1 MADKT
6 ISDLEQLAQLLDSL
20 LIPVEGSA
28 TNTSSVSI
36 AQLRDFLYN
45 PVTTLAVSGSSPT
58 YTLNPAV
65 NSVNKCDLSS
75 INGIDT
81 VNINLPAGLINKEA
95 QIIMK
100 IKNTNLATIQIPGVS
115 KRFGASIDLSRADF
129 QLIFD
134 YDQAQGVWVVGQ
146 LTIEGI

>member
-1 MADKT
+1 MADLT
-6 ISDLEQLAQLLDSL
+6 ISDLEQLAELLDGL

-45 PVTTLAVSGSSPT
+45 PITTLNVSGSSPS

-75 INGIDT
+75 INGTDT
-81 VNINLPAGLINKEA
+81 VNINLPAGLVNKES
-95 QIIMK
+95 QIVMK
-100 IKNTNLATIQIPGVS
+100 IKNPNLATITITGLNKKFSVL
-115 KRFGASIDLSRADF
+115 DLTKQNF
-129 QLIFD
+129 QLILD
-134 YDQAQGVWVVGQ
+134 YDQAQGAWVGGTLQV
-146 LTIEGI
+146 EGI

>member
-6 ISDLEQLAQLLDSL
+6 ISDLEQLAELLDNL

-75 INGIDT
+75 MNGIDT
-81 VNINLPAGLINKEA
+81 VNINLPSGLINKES
-95 QIIMK
+95 QIVLK
-100 IKNTNLATIQIPGVS
+100 IKNPNLATIKVNGLT
-115 KRFGASIDLSRADF
+115 KRLSVLNLALQNF
-129 QLIFD
+129 QLILD
-134 YDQAQGVWVVGQ
+134 YDQAQGAWVGGTLQ
-146 LTIEGI
+146 IESI

>member
-1 MADKT
+1 MADLT

-75 INGIDT
+75 MNGIDT
-81 VNINLPAGLINKEA
+81 VNINLPSGLINKES
-95 QIIMK
+95 QIVLK
-100 IKNTNLATIQIPGVS
+100 IKNPNLATIKVNGLT
-115 KRFGASIDLSRADF
+115 KRLSVLNLALQNF
-129 QLIFD
+129 QLILD
-134 YDQAQGVWVVGQ
+134 YDQAQGAWVGGTLQ
-146 LTIEGI
+146 IESI